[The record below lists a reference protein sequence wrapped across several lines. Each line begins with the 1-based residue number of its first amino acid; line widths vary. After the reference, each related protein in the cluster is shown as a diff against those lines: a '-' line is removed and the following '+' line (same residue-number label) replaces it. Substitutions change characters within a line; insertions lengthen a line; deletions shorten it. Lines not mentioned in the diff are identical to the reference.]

1 MFRALDHVNVCND
14 NLRYIIRV
22 SSHMYSISLRF
33 NVISVPLITISTYIH
48 TANFLEEIMTCS
60 LDSKAGH

>member
-1 MFRALDHVNVCND
+1 MFRASDHVNECNGI
-14 NLRYIIRV
+14 LRYIIRV
-22 SSHMYSISLRF
+22 RSHMYSISSRF